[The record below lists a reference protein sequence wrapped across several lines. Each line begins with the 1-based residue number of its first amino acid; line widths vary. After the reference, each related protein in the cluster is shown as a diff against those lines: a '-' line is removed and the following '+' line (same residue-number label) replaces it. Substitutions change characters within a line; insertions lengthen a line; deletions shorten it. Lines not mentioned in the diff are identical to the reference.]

1 MQKIDLKNTPIPT
14 LFFSYFIPSL
24 FTMLALSTYSTID
37 GIFVGRK
44 LGSDALAA
52 IGIAWPVFPIII
64 AFELLLSFGGAAL
77 VSFYLGRSKPY
88 RARVIFSSVFYFATL
103 ISIVCGVLCF
113 YFVED
118 IALFLG
124 ASSRLKDYVVE
135 YLSVTFLGM
144 VFITLHPLSDIFV
157 INDKKPLL
165 ATISM
170 IVSAVSNII
179 LNYFFI
185 FVFEWGVV
193 GSALAT
199 IFAHFIGFL
208 MLFQHFLLKKGDL
221 FFIKAFSIKKVF
233 ISAKTG
239 IPQSFAELSAAL
251 IMFLF
256 NTTLMHI
263 SGERGVAIYSILM
276 YCGIVFFT
284 TLFAVA
290 QGMQPIASF
299 SYGARLYE
307 RTKKILNF
315 SLFVV
320 IIIGISMYM
329 LAYLF
334 GDRLIYLF
342 LKQEQ
347 MIDQSFVFDV
357 FTAMRIYYFGYI
369 FLGINM
375 LVAIYLQSLQK
386 TLASLIATFFYTI
399 GLLVFLLPTLSHF
412 FGQIG
417 IWISYPLSQFGALFI
432 VLGILLYQRRKNIEK

>member
-88 RARVIFSSVFYFATL
+88 RARVVFSSVFYFATL
-103 ISIVCGVLCF
+103 ISIVCGALCF

-124 ASSRLKDYVVE
+124 ASARLKDYVVE

-170 IVSAVSNII
+170 IVSAISNII

-185 FVFEWGVV
+185 FIFEWGVV

-284 TLFAVA
+284 ALFAVA

-342 LKQEQ
+342 LKQDQ
-347 MIDQSFVFDV
+347 IIDKSFVFDV

-386 TLASLIATFFYTI
+386 TLSSLIATFFYTI
-399 GLLVFLLPTLSHF
+399 GLLVFLLPTLSRF

-432 VLGILLYQRRKNIEK
+432 VMGILLYQRRKNIEK